1 MCCCLFGLYLTMVQF
16 DCEIT
21 LGSVAW
27 NNQW

>member
-1 MCCCLFGLYLTMVQF
+1 MVQF